1 MVRIMIIEDDEE
13 MRSLLKDFFEE
24 EGFETDSV
32 SNGVDALQ
40 MFSKDHFDLVITD
53 IRMPGLTGLD
63 ILPRIRRLKPETPVI
78 VMTAYGS
85 DDVRRR
91 AFERGATTYLEKPIQ
106 LSKLRSVIREM
117 VSRKELEKL
126 GAMPSLNEEGR

>member
-1 MVRIMIIEDDEE
+1 MVRTMILEDDEE

-24 EGFETDSV
+24 EGFEVASV
-32 SNGVDALQ
+32 SNGVDALGKL
-40 MFSKDHFDLVITD
+40 SEDHFDLVITD

-63 ILPRIRRLKPETPVI
+63 ILPRIRRLKPVTPII

-91 AFERGATTYLEKPIQ
+91 SLERGATTYLEKPIR
-106 LSKLRSVIREM
+106 LSKLRTLIREV
-117 VSRKELEKL
+117 VSRKEL
-126 GAMPSLNEEGR
+126 A